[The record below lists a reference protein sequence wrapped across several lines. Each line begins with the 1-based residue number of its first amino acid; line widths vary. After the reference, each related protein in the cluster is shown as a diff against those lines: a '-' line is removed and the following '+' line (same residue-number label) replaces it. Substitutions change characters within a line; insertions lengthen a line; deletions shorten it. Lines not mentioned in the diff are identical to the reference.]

1 MLGNIDIRIL
11 INIYVIIAVIFIYS
25 MIKMR
30 RSLHMLQQ
38 NLYNENNRYL
48 KWVNKNKKEIY
59 KNLDLFGIIFVVGF
73 ILVYEKLVS
82 YYFVGLIVL
91 LYIVCTYEFIKDRKK
106 DQNKK
111 PLVITARIKRLIFTT
126 IILYLIPIIVGIYTR
141 LGDALLVLAIMAVL
155 SYYVVYIANIINMP
169 IEKLVYKYY
178 EKKAKS
184 KLASMPSLKV
194 IGITGS
200 YGKTS
205 SKNILADVLNVKFNT
220 LPTPKSLN
228 TFNGLMITVNNKLTK
243 FDDCFI
249 AEMGAYVKGE
259 INGLCE
265 LVNPKYGIITSIG
278 TAHLATFGS
287 EKNIQEAKM
296 ELIEYLPK
304 DGIGVLNRDD
314 EKQKSYVIKKKD
326 HCCVLWI
333 GIDTKDEVDVRASNI
348 KCNSEGTSFI
358 CTFKGDKK
366 KYEFQTRLLGKHN
379 VYNIIASLALGYEFG
394 ISIEKLQ
401 QAVRKIK
408 PVEHRLE
415 IKKFANF
422 YQIDDAYN
430 SNPVGAKSALDVLEM
445 MDGIKVVVTPGM
457 IELGDKE
464 EYYNKEFGKQIAEV
478 ADKVI
483 LVGAKKT
490 KPILEG
496 LKEKKFKKDDIEVIN
511 DVREAYD
518 ILNKLSSKK
527 KIYALFENDLPDT
540 YNEK

>member
-1 MLGNIDIRIL
+1 MFIWS
-11 INIYVIIAVIFIYS
+11 YVVMAIIFIYS

-48 KWVNKNKKEIY
+48 KWVSKNKKEIY
-59 KNLDLFGIIFVVGF
+59 KNIDMFGMLFTFCFAWGF
-73 ILVYEKLVS
+73 NTYVA
-82 YYFVGLIVL
+82 YYFVGVIAL
-91 LYIVCTYEFIKDRKK
+91 LYIVCTYLFIKERKK

-111 PLVITARIKRLIFTT
+111 PLVITARVKRLIVTT
-126 IILYLIPIIVGIYTR
+126 MILYLIPVVCG
-141 LGDALLVLAIMAVL
+141 LLIKSNLNDFVFILSIMAVL
-155 SYYVVYIANIINMP
+155 SYYVVFVAKVINTP
-169 IEKLVYKYY
+169 IEKIVYKYY
-178 EKKAKS
+178 ERKAKS
-184 KLASMPSLKV
+184 KLASMPNLKV

-205 SKNILADVLNVKFNT
+205 SKNILADILNIKFNA

-287 EKNIQEAKM
+287 EKAIQEGKM

-304 DGIGVLNRDD
+304 DGVGVLNRDD
-314 EKQKSYVIKKKD
+314 EKQRDYKIKKKD
-326 HCCVLWI
+326 HCKILWI

-348 KCNSEGTSFI
+348 KCNNEGTSFI

-379 VYNIIASLALGYEFG
+379 VYNILASVALGYEFG

-401 QAVRKIK
+401 QAVKKVRAI
-408 PVEHRLE
+408 EHRLE
-415 IKKFANF
+415 IKKFPNF

-430 SNPVGAKSALDVLEM
+430 SNPVGAKSAVEVLGM
-445 MDGIKVVVTPGM
+445 MDGVKVVVTPGM
-457 IELGDKE
+457 VELGDKE
-464 EYYNKEFGKQIAEV
+464 EFYNKEFGKQIAEV

-483 LVGAKKT
+483 LVGEKKT

-496 LKEKKFKKDDIEVIN
+496 LKEKKFNVKDIEVIN
-511 DVREAYD
+511 DVREAYS
-518 ILNKLSSKK
+518 ILNKMDSKK